1 MGCLKRL
8 LPMMSS
14 RNSSMPSSCS
24 VRALGFIMAICS
36 TSPWNKP
43 LPTPACSLVTGW
55 FLFWGGEGGHPEGA
69 CYAYARYVWVLL
81 LCSVTLIIKK
91 AATKYACCGK
101 TFVVTKLCLLQ
112 QTHVCRDK
120 SKIVVTKM
128 ILVAALTNDT
138 GCFTTHTQTID
149 MTVQRQCLQLHWKH
163 LPWMQ
168 GSTIKYSLQKLVP
181 RPPCNKLVNK
191 WNDKMLTLAQVQ
203 TPHK

>member
-1 MGCLKRL
+1 MISFFLGGGGAPRGCMLCICTL
-8 LPMMSS
+8 CVSVAFVQ
-14 RNSSMPSSCS
+14 RN
-24 VRALGFIMAICS
+24 I
-36 TSPWNKP
+36 NN
-43 LPTPACSLVTGW
+43 
-55 FLFWGGEGGHPEGA
+55 
-69 CYAYARYVWVLL
+69 
-81 LCSVTLIIKK
+81 KK

-181 RPPCNKLVNK
+181 RPPCNKLLNK
-191 WNDKMLTLAQVQ
+191 WNDKTLTLAQVQ